1 MKKGVPTLWNSFFQI
16 ISIFRGYC
24 YYNVGV
30 EKGEAYEFAFR
41 KMEEDYYTNILMY
54 ILNYDNYKLLPLF
67 IHKLIGNKSKDFDYN
82 QLGIGLFMKN
92 PPKSS
97 NKYKYIIGIAP
108 YEFHQD
114 NNTLEN
120 NMDSIPD
127 AWVYGFNFTLLFE
140 FKIRGNLDE
149 AQLAAHKKKL
159 PNYKGT
165 IRLKWSD
172 VIEALHFIKKDGNQ
186 VQRFLIDEFIA
197 SSKDFKIRRKS
208 SGMPKEIIGGRNIE
222 EEIHFIITGSK
233 DTNGYSVD
241 IVLPDGMK
249 KRLINSLSGIQASRK
264 WIAGFIIEMQN
275 QLPIDNVDKK
285 QLSLIVVLNQEG

>member
-1 MKKGVPTLWNSFFQI
+1 MNLFT
-16 ISIFRGYC
+16 
-24 YYNVGV
+24 
-30 EKGEAYEFAFR
+30 FR

-67 IHKLIGNKSKDFDYN
+67 IHELIGNNSKDFDYD
-82 QLGIGLFMKN
+82 QLGIGLFTKM
-92 PPKSS
+92 PPRSS
-97 NKYKYIIGIAP
+97 NKYEYIIGIAP
-108 YEFHQD
+108 YGFHQEH
-114 NNTLEN
+114 NTLEN
-120 NMDSIPD
+120 NIDSIPD
-127 AWVYGFNFTLLFE
+127 AWVYGSNFTLLFE

-186 VQRFLIDEFIA
+186 VQRFLIDEFIT
-197 SSKDFKIRRKS
+197 SSDDFKVRRKS

-233 DTNGYSVD
+233 DTKGYSVD
-241 IVLPDGMK
+241 IVLSDGIK

-264 WIAGFIIEMQN
+264 WIASFIVEMQD
-275 QLPIDNVDKK
+275 QLPMDKVDNETIITDCCVKPGRLK
-285 QLSLIVVLNQEG
+285 NAWNQWRLGSYLNK